1 MLLKKNSTI
10 SKLAE
15 TFFSLN
21 GMNASDEELDVLQNT
36 IDNGVGINL
45 DESNSLKSE
54 NEEGSSKSV
63 ASVTLSDESEI

>member
-1 MLLKKNSTI
+1 MLLKKNSTV
-10 SKLAE
+10 SKLVE

-36 IDNGVGINL
+36 IDNGVGMNL

-63 ASVTLSDESEI
+63 NSVTLSDESNI